1 MVASELK
8 PKPKTQVEDG
18 HVFRRIARLQRRIS
32 GSLKASVTS
41 TMTKEKSEKKKKQ
54 HASDADP
61 AAVEDVEMKV
71 SNVSAFPAE

>member
-1 MVASELK
+1 
-8 PKPKTQVEDG
+8 
-18 HVFRRIARLQRRIS
+18 
-32 GSLKASVTS
+32 
-41 TMTKEKSEKKKKQ
+41 MTKEKSEKKKKQ

>member
-1 MVASELK
+1 VG
-8 PKPKTQVEDG
+8 DG
-18 HVFRRIARLQRRIS
+18 HVFRRITVHQIQRRIS

-71 SNVSAFPAE
+71 STISASPAE